1 MRKSTAPARIAPFP
15 VKPMPA
21 AASRAAG
28 VAGALA
34 AVGLLAALLLAAAAA
49 RAEIEPADCAA
60 IGFGVDGAREFDDC
74 EHGSVRVRGKDGGR
88 HYNVTVSVGHGFDSR
103 ATALFSLVRIEA
115 GQYATIGDTTPR
127 EFAEWYLLD
136 QGGDW
141 VDAGT
146 HGAYELTTVESRF
159 EEIDRPLSCYV
170 FLRQWGYAAS
180 TGYKNQLGGLFCPL
194 SGAPARGAPE
204 DLLDT
209 LSY

>member
-34 AVGLLAALLLAAAAA
+34 AVGLLAALLLAAPAA

-60 IGFGVDGAREFDDC
+60 IGVDGAREFDDC

-194 SGAPARGAPE
+194 SGAPARRAPE